1 MVFSIISQWELC
13 VAMATTVLTE
23 SAPNPESS
31 VSPIPLMI
39 HIKFYQDWPT
49 DLGDSIISYRKFNP
63 PSRARNSEVT
73 DSIRP
78 EFELV

>member
-1 MVFSIISQWELC
+1 MHVLVTCKFDEDRINTEGVRVEPIISQWELC

-49 DLGDSIISYRKFNP
+49 DL
-63 PSRARNSEVT
+63 
-73 DSIRP
+73 
-78 EFELV
+78 